1 MKLEEL
7 SEKFI
12 DYCKI
17 RKNLN
22 SKTIKAYKIDL
33 HQFYTFV
40 GDELSKESLCNYI
53 SNLNIMYKPKSV
65 RRKIAT
71 IKAFVHFLMIDDYI
85 DSNPFDKLG
94 ISMKEPLILP
104 KTIPLEVIQKIFVR
118 AYLEFN
124 NAKSEYQKKSTA
136 RDIAVMELL
145 FATGARVS
153 EICFLTSQ
161 SIDMISHT
169 IKIYGK
175 GARER
180 IIQIENKGVIA
191 ALETYLALFSNEIK
205 ESGYIF
211 TNKLHNR
218 LTDQSVRNMI
228 KRYAKAVNYINRI
241 TPHMFRHSF
250 ATFLLEEDVDIR
262 YIQKMLGHSSIAT
275 TQIYTY
281 VSMSKQKV
289 ILATK
294 HPRNKMI
301 IK

>member
-1 MKLEEL
+1 MNLKEL
-7 SEKFI
+7 SDKFI
-12 DYCKI
+12 EYCKV

-33 HQFYTFV
+33 QQFRAFV
-40 GDELSKESLCNYI
+40 EDELSKESLCNYI

-71 IKAFVHFLMIDDYI
+71 IKAFVHFLIIDDYI

-104 KTIPLEVIQKIFVR
+104 KTIPFEVIQKIFVQ
-118 AYLEFN
+118 AYLEFH
-124 NAKSEYQKKSTA
+124 NAKSEYQKKSSA
-136 RDIAVMELL
+136 RDIAVLELL

-153 EICFLTSQ
+153 EICFLKLQ

-175 GARER
+175 GSRER
-180 IIQIENKGVIA
+180 IIQIENEGVIS
-191 ALETYLALFSNEIK
+191 ALQTYLDLFSGEIK
-205 ESGYIF
+205 ESGYVFI
-211 TNKLHNR
+211 NKLHNR
-218 LTDQSVRNMI
+218 LTDQSVRNML
-228 KRYAKAVNYINRI
+228 KRYATAVHYENRI

-281 VSMSKQKV
+281 VSMSKQKA

-294 HPRNKMI
+294 HPRNKMV

>member
-1 MKLEEL
+1 MNLEEL
-7 SEKFI
+7 SKKFI
-12 DYCKI
+12 EYCKV

-22 SKTIKAYKIDL
+22 NKTIKAYRIDL
-33 HQFYTFV
+33 RQFCALV
-40 GDELSKESLCNYI
+40 SNELSKESLCNYI
-53 SNLNIMYKPKSV
+53 SNLNIIYKPKTV

-71 IKAFVHFLMIDDYI
+71 IKAFVHFLIIDDYI
-85 DSNPFDKLG
+85 DSNPFEKLG
-94 ISMKEPLILP
+94 ISMKEPMILP
-104 KTIPLEVIQKIFVR
+104 KTIPFEVIQKIFVQ

-124 NAKSEYQKKSTA
+124 NAKSEYQKKTTA
-136 RDIAVMELL
+136 RDIAVLELL

-175 GARER
+175 GSRER
-180 IIQIENKGVIA
+180 IIQIENEGVIS
-191 ALETYLALFSNEIK
+191 ALQTYLELFAKEIK

-211 TNKLHNR
+211 VNKLRNR
-218 LTDQSVRNMI
+218 LTDQSVRNML
-228 KRYAKAVNYINRI
+228 KRYASVVHYENRI

-281 VSMSKQKV
+281 VSMSKQKA